1 LASIKLYVETV
12 FRSRDSIEKL
22 VPRLRGRVEAFDLP
36 ENPLG
41 LPMPSSIPLSV
52 YLSLGYGV
60 DVVPHIRLID
70 HNELGLISLV
80 QGLYLSG
87 VDKILLTMGDRP
99 SIGRSICGWRRSE
112 EAVEWIKR
120 YVPEMRVGLI
130 ISLNYPLEMMMER
143 LRSRADF
150 YYVMYLSGKTMDK
163 YDALISE
170 ATKIGKTIIPY
181 VIIRTRKNKD
191 IVEHLGQPS
200 IDIDDLEAW
209 TAMMRGKADALLLS
223 VPGDSN
229 GLIEAV
235 ETARRAGLIT
245 VYTRPP
251 EKDYDEIGDD
261 N

>member
-12 FRSRDSIEKL
+12 FRNREFIEKL
-22 VPRLRGRVEAFDLP
+22 VPRLRGRVEVFDLP

-60 DVVPHIRLID
+60 DVVPHIRLVD
-70 HNELGLISLV
+70 HNELGLISMA
-80 QGLYLSG
+80 QSLYLSG
-87 VDKILLTMGDRP
+87 IDKILLTMGDRP

-120 YVPEMRVGLI
+120 YVPEMKVGLI
-130 ISLNYPLEMMMER
+130 ISLNYPLEMIVER
-143 LRSRADF
+143 LRSQADF
-150 YYVMYLSGKTMDK
+150 YYVMYLSGRTMEK
-163 YDALISE
+163 YLSLLRE
-170 ATKIGKTIIPY
+170 ARRNGKTIIPY
-181 VIIRTRKNKD
+181 VIIRTGKNKD

-200 IDIDDLEAW
+200 IDIDDLETW
-209 TAMMRGKADALLLS
+209 TAMMQGKADAILLS
-223 VPGDSN
+223 VPGDNN
-229 GLIEAV
+229 GLVEAV
-235 ETARRAGLIT
+235 ETARRAGLVT

-251 EKDYDEIGDD
+251 EKDYDDIGDD